1 MAMKRTAVS
10 LFALLSLVACGN
22 KRGDAPQ
29 PVEPV
34 AKAPPTTAPAA
45 KKKATPAGVV
55 KGDGKLP
62 GKNVIEEVRKMNSS
76 EFGAPSAK
84 FRAGHVSKHKA
95 PKIKKTAYGYEV
107 QFASHAPVVTPT
119 IYQGKVMV
127 SGGFR
132 SKEFHALAMNTGKSA
147 WSISLDDDGPSTAAC
162 EDGVCVFNTESCTIF
177 AVDAETG
184 KKKWAW
190 WLGDPLTSTPAVANG
205 IVFTSYPAT
214 GTAGNKPR
222 PAGATHV
229 LAAFDLHTG
238 KVLWQRWLDS
248 DVMSSPV
255 ATDGFVYVATFA
267 GTVMKLEQKTGKFRY
282 AVRARA
288 TSTPVV
294 QFHDG
299 TESMYYT
306 SRADRKSAD
315 PAAPAVAPAEEQIIR
330 TDHNE
335 PKTKFKAARKKADYL
350 DKKAQAS
357 SHYAAESADDD
368 AANGFGGGA
377 PSSANAQAA
386 AGNVGAANVSSMQ
399 SFQGSR
405 ILHMRGR
412 NVNTMGDEVIAT
424 SSETGEKL
432 WSYKLKGDV
441 AKAGGFLGTAPLAAG
456 HSVIMATLKG
466 NVLVLDPETGKAR
479 AEYKVGAQ
487 IRAQP
492 VVANGWIYVGTTD
505 GRLVAIN
512 THDAG
517 LTGWPTWGGNAAR
530 TGIPVAHE

>member
-1 MAMKRTAVS
+1 MKRTAVS
-10 LFALLSLVACGN
+10 LFALLSLVACGS

-29 PVEPV
+29 PAEPT
-34 AKAPPTTAPAA
+34 AKSQPAPAA
-45 KKKATPAGVV
+45 KKKAPPAGVV
-55 KGDGKLP
+55 EGDGKLP
-62 GKNVIEEVRKMNSS
+62 GENVIEEVRKMNSAAY
-76 EFGAPSAK
+76 GAPAIK
-84 FRAGHVSKHKA
+84 FREGHVSKHAA
-95 PKIKKTAYGYEV
+95 PTIKKTAFGYEV
-107 QFASHAPVVTPT
+107 QFGSHAPVVTPT

-132 SKEFHALAMNTGKSA
+132 SKEFHALAMNTGASA
-147 WSISLDDDGPSTAAC
+147 WSITLDDDGPSTAAC
-162 EDGVCVFNTESCTIF
+162 EDGVCVFNTESCTVF
-177 AVDAETG
+177 AVNAETG

-205 IVFTSYPAT
+205 IVFTSYPAG
-214 GTAGNKPR
+214 GTADGQPR
-222 PAGATHV
+222 PKGATHV
-229 LAAFDLHTG
+229 LAAFDLHSG

-288 TSTPVV
+288 TSAPVV
-294 QFHDG
+294 QFGGG

-306 SRADRKSAD
+306 SRADQ
-315 PAAPAVAPAEEQIIR
+315 PAADSKSPTAAPAEEQIIR

-357 SHYAAESADDD
+357 SHYAAESSEDDS
-368 AANGFGGGA
+368 ANGFSGGA
-377 PSSANAQAA
+377 PASANAQAA
-386 AGNVGAANVSSMQ
+386 AGNVGQASVSSMQ

-405 ILHMRGR
+405 ILHLRDR

-424 SSETGEKL
+424 SAETGEKL
-432 WSYKLKGDV
+432 WSYKLKGDI

-466 NVLVLDPETGKAR
+466 DVIVLDPKTGKAR
-479 AEYKVGAQ
+479 AKYPVGAQ
-487 IRAQP
+487 VRAQP

-505 GRLVAIN
+505 GRLIAIN
-512 THDAG
+512 THDDS

-530 TGIPVAHE
+530 TGIPITRK